1 MVASVQTS
9 SKGINWIAEDT
20 VAPIQLE
27 VTRTNDP
34 MVIIRAKGSTQQPS
48 RNILLWVAA
57 YDTVRKRTVLPL
69 QEIKRETMMMHQQKK
84 VNLGDEDANTRINLN
99 STSGIYITAA
109 KVTQCRQVAVNRR
122 EIDEAKKITSKN
134 TATRKVLLQVKRSE
148 AFDMC
153 INSMNSLNPSATD
166 EYRLIKLLR
175 QSPNT
180 IKDAFV
186 HLGRKLA
193 ELPNTQRDTV
203 AREIIRI
210 LK

>member
-1 MVASVQTS
+1 
-9 SKGINWIAEDT
+9 
-20 VAPIQLE
+20 
-27 VTRTNDP
+27 
-34 MVIIRAKGSTQQPS
+34 
-48 RNILLWVAA
+48 
-57 YDTVRKRTVLPL
+57 
-69 QEIKRETMMMHQQKK
+69 MMIHHQKK
-84 VNLGDEDANTRINLN
+84 VKLGDEDANTRINLN
-99 STSGIYITAA
+99 STSGIYLTAA
-109 KVTQCRQVAVNRR
+109 KVAQCRQVAANRR
-122 EIDEAKKITSKN
+122 EMDEAKKITAKK

-153 INSMNSLNPSATD
+153 INSMNSLNSSATD

-186 HLGRKLA
+186 HLGGKLA